1 MSSKIGCIYCGKS
14 TDLSVSDI
22 IPDALTNGKLCNR
35 YVCRINH
42 NNKFSDAFESEV
54 IEGLSVVTNALNIK
68 SSKGKNYAKYDTTI
82 IIDGTSYKNSIRGRT
97 VSWRKNP

>member
-1 MSSKIGCIYCGKS
+1 MSF
-14 TDLSVSDI
+14 SDI
-22 IPDALTNGKLCNR
+22 IPDALTNGKICNR

-68 SSKGKNYAKYDTTI
+68 SSKGKNFAKHCAA
-82 IIDGTSYKNSIRGRT
+82 GRALKW
-97 VSWRKNP
+97 VYVLMAKEDAE